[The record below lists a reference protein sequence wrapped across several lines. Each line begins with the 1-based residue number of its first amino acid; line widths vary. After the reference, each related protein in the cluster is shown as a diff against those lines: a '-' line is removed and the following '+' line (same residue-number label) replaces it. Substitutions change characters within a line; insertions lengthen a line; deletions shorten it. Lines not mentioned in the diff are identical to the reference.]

1 MNGENTLLIWG
12 TGAIAEEV
20 LKHGLNGTIMG
31 FVEIIRTKETFQG
44 YSVYEISTDKL
55 PDCDY
60 IVVANA
66 HTNTIYEW
74 AVGME

>member
-12 TGAIAEEV
+12 TGAIAEV
-20 LKHGLNGTIMG
+20 
-31 FVEIIRTKETFQG
+31 IRTKETFQG
-44 YSVYEISTDKL
+44 YSVYEISTEKL